1 MLLCNKFKVAT
12 PTNLRRKCIT
22 NHLNHSPRTKLSWR
36 RPLLEKS
43 RRRLACDADLTSPVA
58 GDCPAV
64 ARRSPATCLRHTYV
78 THDRWLAVA
87 GGRRRLLLSPAT
99 EKLLRVKG
107 PLLADDDHCPGPPPQ
122 GIIAAEW
129 RNIYPLED
137 KVWYVKPE
145 RAIRI
150 TSRQRRSRFSRHP
163 P

>member
-12 PTNLRRKCIT
+12 PTNLRKKCIT

-107 PLLADDDHCPGPPPQ
+107 PLEGPGCW
-122 GIIAAEW
+122 W
-129 RNIYPLED
+129 RC
-137 KVWYVKPE
+137 
-145 RAIRI
+145 A
-150 TSRQRRSRFSRHP
+150 SRVVPFESSCSQRESNSGFPGDSPRF
-163 P
+163 